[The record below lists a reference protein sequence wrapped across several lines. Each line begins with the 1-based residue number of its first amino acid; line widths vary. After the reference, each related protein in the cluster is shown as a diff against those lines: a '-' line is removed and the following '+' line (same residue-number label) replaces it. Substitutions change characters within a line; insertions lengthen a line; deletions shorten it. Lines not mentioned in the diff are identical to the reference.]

1 MLVSYVSMRLIYVE
15 MRVTSHGDITILHVY
30 ILINL
35 HVDINKSH
43 LKIIILHVDIINS
56 HAGDRNIFISK
67 LKLTIYQLTIKNKA

>member
-1 MLVSYVSMRLIYVE
+1 MSACDSFMSKCELPR
-15 MRVTSHGDITILHVY
+15 DITILHVY

-43 LKIIILHVDIINS
+43 LNIIILHVDIINF